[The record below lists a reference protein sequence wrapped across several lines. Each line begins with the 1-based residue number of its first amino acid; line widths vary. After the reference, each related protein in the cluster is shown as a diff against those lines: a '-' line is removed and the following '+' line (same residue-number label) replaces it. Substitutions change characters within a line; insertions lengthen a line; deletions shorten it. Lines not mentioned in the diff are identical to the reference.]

1 MKKVLLIL
9 IPVILAGVG
18 VGLFLMTSAKSPSK
32 KQEAKASVL
41 YKEQK
46 DEAPIVAAKPKVP
59 VIPPSS
65 MVAVPQDSPEK
76 GERKLAKLWNE
87 LEAPALV
94 AITKDWKDTELAAI
108 LNRMDAAKVAEF
120 LSIAD
125 PKKASSISRELQKIA
140 SKVPPSPQS

>member
-1 MKKVLLIL
+1 MKKVLLTL

-18 VGLFLMTSAKSPSK
+18 VGIFLMTSAKTPSK
-32 KQEAKASVL
+32 KQEAKASDL
-41 YKEQK
+41 YKEKK
-46 DEAPIVAAKPKVP
+46 DEAPIVAAKPKTP
-59 VIPPSS
+59 AIPPPTSTTLLT
-65 MVAVPQDSPEK
+65 DSPEK

-87 LEAPALV
+87 LEAPSLV
-94 AITKDWKDTELAAI
+94 AITKDWKDTDIAAI

-140 SKVPPSPQS
+140 SKVPPPPQS